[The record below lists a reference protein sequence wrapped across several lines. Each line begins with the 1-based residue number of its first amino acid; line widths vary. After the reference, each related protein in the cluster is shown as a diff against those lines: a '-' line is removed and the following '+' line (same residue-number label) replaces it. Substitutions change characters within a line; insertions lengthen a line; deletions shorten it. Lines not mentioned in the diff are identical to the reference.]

1 MLFQNLHSTKKH
13 DSYHIPVHVPPGHVL
28 GGLLL
33 VGEGDTNHTVLPQG
47 AHQTQFSLRHM
58 VTQIKVVEQVV
69 CRQLGSRQEAM
80 LLSKTKHHVGALAQA
95 LVWNV
100 GLSPCIRLAGKEL
113 AITSAHAPNL
123 VSIPKRRKKIVSIE
137 VS

>member
-1 MLFQNLHSTKKH
+1 
-13 DSYHIPVHVPPGHVL
+13 
-28 GGLLL
+28 
-33 VGEGDTNHTVLPQG
+33 
-47 AHQTQFSLRHM
+47 M

-100 GLSPCIRLAGKEL
+100 GLSPCIRLAG
-113 AITSAHAPNL
+113 S
-123 VSIPKRRKKIVSIE
+123 S
-137 VS
+137 